1 MNGLEDVLAT
11 SGFWIFAILL
21 IFRGAI
27 KERIL
32 NAPAK
37 SSSEIAEMKAKIQA
51 LEASVTMLTTE
62 LLEVREVQDFDRRL
76 GTKPDRL
83 SASPTRSVTTSS
95 GGAGRLTVPQR

>member
-11 SGFWIFAILL
+11 SGFWLCAILL

-37 SSSEIAEMKAKIQA
+37 SSAELAEMKAKIQA
-51 LEASVTMLTTE
+51 LESRVTLLTTE

-76 GTKPDRL
+76 ANKPERL
-83 SASPTRSVTTSS
+83 AVPRSVTTTS
-95 GGAGRLTVPQR
+95 GGAGKLTLPQK